1 MEDLLPWGCR
11 LNSEDMLPWAR
22 GSDPGTSWWLQF
34 WLGMWV
40 FSGALTLRPS
50 TKHQARCLSIRPSV
64 HFLPLIRLKVARGLE
79 PIPAAIGWEVGYILD
94 IRSVTG
100 LKQNARKPTTHYRIH
115 AYNQFRIVSEPN
127 PFMWDSGRK
136 PEYLEGTQERG
147 KHANSTRK
155 GPRPLGCEAT
165 VLATDPPC

>member
-1 MEDLLPWGCR
+1 MPHGGPPPMGLSAQQWGHAALGQR
-11 LNSEDMLPWAR
+11 IRSRHKLVIAILIRNVS
-22 GSDPGTSWWLQF
+22 LQ
-34 WLGMWV
+34 WC
-40 FSGALTLRPS
+40 SNAEA
-50 TKHQARCLSIRPSV
+50 KHQARCLSIRPSV